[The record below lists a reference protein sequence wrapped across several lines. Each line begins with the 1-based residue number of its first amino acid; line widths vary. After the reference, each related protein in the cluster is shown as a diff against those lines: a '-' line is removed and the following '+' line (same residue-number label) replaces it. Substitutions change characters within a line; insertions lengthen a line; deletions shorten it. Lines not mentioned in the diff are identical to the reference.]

1 MISMSVFSG
10 GSPAF
15 SALPDVHADG
25 HDAKTGMRQ
34 AGARYAPTAKQ
45 QIVDVD
51 WNAGALGRIFE
62 PSLR

>member
-1 MISMSVFSG
+1 MISMSIFLG

-34 AGARYAPTAKQ
+34 VEGE
-45 QIVDVD
+45 DVD
-51 WNAGALGRIFE
+51 RR
-62 PSLR
+62 SLYVKQKT